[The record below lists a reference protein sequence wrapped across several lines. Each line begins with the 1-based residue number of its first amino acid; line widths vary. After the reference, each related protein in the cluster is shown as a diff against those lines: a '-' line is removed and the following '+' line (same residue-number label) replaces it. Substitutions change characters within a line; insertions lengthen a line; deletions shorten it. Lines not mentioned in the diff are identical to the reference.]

1 MAEVHSQVSLPTEK
15 ATSMPDSRRRKAT
28 VRFKVKIEDR
38 RMRVLATGV
47 VEANTYMGLKGTL
60 IVRESNVPIYPEQG
74 AATGPCVGNKER
86 TQV

>member
-47 VEANTYMGLKGTL
+47 VEANT
-60 IVRESNVPIYPEQG
+60 
-74 AATGPCVGNKER
+74 
-86 TQV
+86 